1 MLVVAAVVMVTQ
13 VEMVAAVLV
22 ALLATAFL
30 GLLIQVAG
38 VAARIKAAVLANL
51 AAQAAQA

>member
-38 VAARIKAAVLANL
+38 VAAHIKAAVLANL
-51 AAQAAQA
+51 AAQVAQA